1 MNIGQQTWRPDT
13 ALARFDEGLARAE
26 MVVASVALAVALLT
40 SLYTV
45 AMRAISVATGE
56 WVLDLP
62 VELLVVTAIYGSGA
76 LLSRRAHMRVGF
88 LVERLTPRA
97 AWVVGLAGQVTV
109 TVVCALVTWRAVL
122 AAQQASRAGLRQP
135 ELFDIPVAALTGVA
149 AVGFAMWTL
158 HAAAGVAWL
167 AGTGPARLSGP
178 AAGPH

>member
-1 MNIGQQTWRPDT
+1 MNIGQPLRRPDT
-13 ALARFDEGLARAE
+13 ALARLDGGLATAE
-26 MVVASVALAVALLT
+26 MAVASVALAVALLT

-88 LVERLTPRA
+88 LVERLAPRA
-97 AWVVGLAGQVTV
+97 AWIVGLLGEITV
-109 TVVCALVTWRAVL
+109 TAVCALVTWRAVL

-149 AVGFAMWTL
+149 ALGFFLWTL

-167 AGTGPARLSGP
+167 AGAGPDGLRGP
-178 AAGPH
+178 AAGKH